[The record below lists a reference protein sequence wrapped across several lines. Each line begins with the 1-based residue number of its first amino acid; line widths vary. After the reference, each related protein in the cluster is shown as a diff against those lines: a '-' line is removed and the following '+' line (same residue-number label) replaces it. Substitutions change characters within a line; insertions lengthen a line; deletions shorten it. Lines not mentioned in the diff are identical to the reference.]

1 MVEKFLVEQ
10 YGGISQ
16 FSLEDINSTI
26 NLSGRGYYQGIGD
39 DLFLV
44 ETDEETIKNLA
55 FLKRYSYHIGT
66 VENLAEI
73 RNLSIPDGKFYVRV
87 IDKKDG
93 HGTAYERIAG
103 EYLNGK
109 GRISFE
115 NPDFIIHIYHFDLWY
130 IGVHKSQMK
139 PNNPNER
146 RAPMRPYFTP
156 VSMDPKYASFLVN
169 MGYFPKGAKLLDP
182 FCGSSGI
189 LIEAA
194 LKGYS
199 ITGFDIVNEMVVG
212 SRVNL
217 RFFGIKDFDIR
228 RQDFINYEP
237 TEKFDGII
245 TDFPYGRS
253 SKVTKERKTLYE
265 LGALK
270 MAQVL
275 GSGSRACI
283 VTDDEQNT
291 EYFKEY
297 FIVDKI
303 LKQRIHRSLTRHFVR
318 LIRK

>member
-10 YGGISQ
+10 YGGIPQ
-16 FSLEDINSTI
+16 FTLEDVNSTI
-26 NLSGRGYYQGIGD
+26 NLSGKGSYQSLGN

-44 ETDEETIKNLA
+44 ETDEDSVRNLA
-55 FLKRYSYHIGT
+55 FLKRYSYYAAT
-66 VENLAEI
+66 LENLREI
-73 RNLSIPDGKFYVRV
+73 RNLSIPHGKFYVRV

-93 HGTAYERIAG
+93 HGTSYERIAG

-115 NPDFIIHIYHFDLWY
+115 NPDFIILIYHIDMWY
-130 IGVHKSQMK
+130 IGVHKLHMK
-139 PNNPNER
+139 PNNSNER

-169 MGYFPKGAKLLDP
+169 MGYFPKGSKLLDP
-182 FCGSSGI
+182 FCGSSGV

-194 LKGYS
+194 LKGYAV
-199 ITGFDIVNEMVVG
+199 TGFDIVNEMVVG

-228 RQDFINYEP
+228 RQDFTDFQP
-237 TEKFDGII
+237 TEKFDGIV

-253 SKVTKERKTLYE
+253 SKVTRERNALYAM
-265 LGALK
+265 GALK
-270 MAQVL
+270 MAQL
-275 GSGSRACI
+275 LESGSRACI

-297 FIVDKI
+297 FIVDTI
-303 LKQRIHRSLTRHFVR
+303 LKQRIHRSLTRHFIR
-318 LIRK
+318 LIKK